1 MFLAPLNGVRKEN
14 MKKNTYDCYVNI
26 LKSEL
31 LPALGCTEPIAVAYA
46 AALARDALKELPD
59 GVEISVSG
67 NILKNVKSV
76 VVPNTNG
83 LKGIKAAA
91 AAGIVAGKSDKMLQ
105 CISDV
110 TEAELA
116 RIRQYVTE
124 TEFKVTQ
131 TDSGCIFDII
141 VKVSKDNH
149 VACARIVGHH
159 TNVVHIDVDG
169 KSILDKLVEK
179 DDVKCCCPESDTL
192 NIADIL
198 HFADT
203 VEIEDV
209 REIIERQIEFN
220 TAIANE
226 GLTNDYGARVGKL
239 LLKYFG
245 SDIHNVAKATAAA
258 GSDARMN
265 GCTMPVVIVSGSG
278 NQGMTASLP
287 VIVYAKH
294 LGCSHEQLIRALVL
308 SNLVTI
314 RLKSRIGRLSAYC
327 GAVSAGCGA
336 AAGVCKLRGGS
347 ANQISHAIINA
358 IAIDSGIICD
368 GAKSSCAAKIASSV
382 EAGLVGMEMA
392 LDGVNFCG
400 GDGILVD
407 SVEDTIDN
415 IGDIARD
422 SMRETDETIIK
433 LMIKN

>member
-1 MFLAPLNGVRKEN
+1 MDKHI
-14 MKKNTYDCYVNI
+14 YDCYVNI
-26 LKSEL
+26 LRSEL

-46 AALARDALKELPD
+46 SALARDALGVVPD
-59 GVEISVSG
+59 SVEISVSG

-76 VVPNTNG
+76 VVPHTNG

-91 AAGIVAGKSDKMLQ
+91 AAGIIAGKADNKLQ
-105 CISDV
+105 CISNV
-110 TEAELA
+110 TEDKLQ
-116 RIRQYVTE
+116 RIRAYLNEAKISIAQSE
-124 TEFKVTQ
+124 
-131 TDSGCIFDII
+131 SGCIFDI
-141 VKVSKDNH
+141 VAKVSKSGH
-149 VACARIVGHH
+149 TACARIVGHH

-169 KSILDKLVEK
+169 KAVLDKYVES
-179 DDVKCCCPESDTL
+179 DDVKCCCPNSDTL
-192 NIADIL
+192 NVADIL
-198 HFADT
+198 QFADE
-203 VEIEDV
+203 VDINDV
-209 REIIERQIEFN
+209 RDIIERQIDYN

-226 GLTNDYGARVGKL
+226 GLAHDYGARVGKL
-239 LLKYFG
+239 LMKYFG
-245 SDIHNVAKATAAA
+245 NDIHNVAKATAAA

-278 NQGMTASLP
+278 NQGMTTSLP

-294 LGCSHEQLIRALVL
+294 LGSTHEQLVRALVV

-336 AAGVCKLRGGS
+336 AAGICKLRGGN
-347 ANQISHAIINA
+347 AYEISHAIVNA

-368 GAKSSCAAKIASSV
+368 GAKSSCAAKIASAV
-382 EAGLVGMEMA
+382 EAGLIGMEMA
-392 LDGVNFCG
+392 LDGVNFSG

-415 IGDIARD
+415 VGDIARD
-422 SMRETDETIIK
+422 SMRETDATIIK

>member
-1 MFLAPLNGVRKEN
+1 MDNHIYES
-14 MKKNTYDCYVNI
+14 YVNI
-26 LKSEL
+26 LKAEL
-31 LPALGCTEPIAVAYA
+31 IPALGCTEPIAVAYA
-46 AALARDALKELPD
+46 TALARDALGELPD
-59 GVEISVSG
+59 NVEISVSG

-76 VVPNTNG
+76 VVPHTNG

-91 AAGIVAGKSDKMLQ
+91 AAGIIAGKADKKLE
-105 CISDV
+105 CISNV
-110 TEAELA
+110 TDAELKKIKDYLNEA
-116 RIRQYVTE
+116 KFNVAQS
-124 TEFKVTQ
+124 
-131 TDSGCIFDII
+131 DSGCIFDII
-141 VKVSKDNH
+141 AKVSAGGH
-149 VACARIVGHH
+149 TACARIVGHH

-169 KSILDKLVEK
+169 KALLDCLVER
-179 DDVKCCCPESDTL
+179 DEPTSCCPDSDTL

-198 HFADT
+198 QFADE
-203 VEIEDV
+203 VKIDDV
-209 REIIERQIEFN
+209 REIIERQIEYN

-239 LLKYFG
+239 LLEHFG
-245 SDIHNVAKATAAA
+245 DNIHNVAKATAAA

-278 NQGMTASLP
+278 NQGMTTSLP

-294 LGCSHEQLIRALVL
+294 LGCTREHLIRALVV

-336 AAGVCKLRGGS
+336 AAGVCKLRGGN

-368 GAKSSCAAKIASSV
+368 GAKSSCAAKIASAV
-382 EAGLVGMEMA
+382 EAGLIAMEMA
-392 LDGVNFCG
+392 LSGANFSG

-415 IGDIARD
+415 VGNIARD

>member
-1 MFLAPLNGVRKEN
+1 MDKRI
-14 MKKNTYDCYVNI
+14 YDCYVNI

-46 AALARDALKELPD
+46 SSLARDALGDMPD
-59 GVEISVSG
+59 AVNISVSG

-76 VVPNTNG
+76 VVPHTNG

-91 AAGIVAGKSDKMLQ
+91 AAGIVAGKSDKQLQ

-110 TEAELA
+110 TDEQLLS
-116 RIRQYVTE
+116 IKQYVDK
-124 TEFKVTQ
+124 TEFKITQ
-131 TDSGCIFDII
+131 SDSGCIFDII
-141 VKVSKDNH
+141 VRVSKNGH
-149 VACARIVGHH
+149 TACARIVGHH
-159 TNVVHIDVDG
+159 TNVVHIDRDG
-169 KSILDKLVEK
+169 EALLDKLVER
-179 DDVKCCCPESDTL
+179 DDVKCCCPDSETL
-192 NIADIL
+192 NVKDIL
-198 HFADT
+198 EFADS
-203 VEIEDV
+203 VNLDDV
-209 REIIERQIEFN
+209 KDVIERQIQYN

-239 LLKYFG
+239 LIKNFG

-287 VIVYAKH
+287 VIVYAQH
-294 LGCSHEQLIRALVL
+294 LGSSHEQLIRALVL

-314 RLKSRIGRLSAYC
+314 RLKARIGRLSAYC

-347 ANQISHAIINA
+347 ANQISHAIANA
-358 IAIDSGIICD
+358 IAIDSGMICD

-392 LDGVNFCG
+392 LNGVNFSG

-415 IGDIARD
+415 VGDLARD

-433 LMIKN
+433 LMINN

>member
-1 MFLAPLNGVRKEN
+1 MDKRI
-14 MKKNTYDCYVNI
+14 YDSYVNI
-26 LKSEL
+26 LKAEL

-46 AALARDALKELPD
+46 AALARDALGTLPD
-59 GVEISVSG
+59 KVDISVSG

-76 VVPNTNG
+76 VVPHTNG

-91 AAGIVAGKSDKMLQ
+91 AAGIVAGKADKKLE
-105 CISDV
+105 CISAV
-110 TEAELA
+110 TELEIENIKDYLTKAKFNVA
-116 RIRQYVTE
+116 QS
-124 TEFKVTQ
+124 
-131 TDSGCIFDII
+131 DSGCIFDI
-141 VKVSKDNH
+141 VAKVTAGEH
-149 VACARIVGHH
+149 TACARIVGHH

-169 KSILDKLVEK
+169 KALLDCSVER
-179 DDVKCCCPESDTL
+179 DEPTNCCPDSDTL
-192 NIADIL
+192 NVADIL
-198 HFADT
+198 QFADE
-203 VEIEDV
+203 VKIDDV
-209 REIIERQIEFN
+209 REIIDRQIEYN
-220 TAIANE
+220 TSIANE
-226 GLTNDYGARVGKL
+226 GLINDYGARVGKL
-239 LLKYFG
+239 LLEHFG
-245 SDIHNVAKATAAA
+245 DNIHNVAKATAAA

-278 NQGMTASLP
+278 NQGMTTSLP

-294 LGCSHEQLIRALVL
+294 LGCTHEQLVRALVL

-336 AAGVCKLRGGS
+336 AAGVCKLRGGN
-347 ANQISHAIINA
+347 ANQISHAIVNA

-368 GAKSSCAAKIASSV
+368 GAKSSCAAKIASAV
-382 EAGLVGMEMA
+382 EAGLVAMEMA
-392 LDGVNFCG
+392 LSGVNFSG

-415 IGDIARD
+415 VGNIARD